1 MEEGNV
7 MIDQTY
13 ELKFEYHDEENAT
26 LFFQKITDFLLS
38 IDKLNNSLVSAFGIE
53 IDINIQIKSIEKGSI
68 RIWIAEKLNKI
79 SDDDIKHYVNN
90 PKELFADLLIK
101 SKKMILEK
109 IQDKKCQ
116 DIPKEYKD
124 IIDESDLKKIGY
136 NNNEANLLSCV
147 SDLTYKAKE
156 FKHKPMI
163 IFEQK
168 VYGINET
175 FDYNP
180 KTADGVKEQI
190 SRMQGAFIIKKPD
203 LTGESKWEIINDKI
217 IKVKINDENFK
228 KELKNRKI
236 KLSYGDMI
244 KGSLVCKTYI
254 SKNLEVL
261 ENEYFLEDIKGVI
274 EPNCVQEQSLF
285 KEKEI

>member
-1 MEEGNV
+1 
-7 MIDQTY
+7 MIEQTY
-13 ELKFEYHDEENAT
+13 ELKFEYLDEENAT

-38 IDKLNNSLVSAFGIE
+38 IDKLNNSLVSIFSVE
-53 IDINIQIKSIEKGSI
+53 VDVNIQIKSIDKGSI
-68 RIWIAEKLNKI
+68 KIWIVEKLSKI
-79 SDDDIKHYVNN
+79 SDEDIKHYVNN

-109 IQDKKCQ
+109 IQAKQCS
-116 DIPKEYKD
+116 DIPKKYKD
-124 IIDESDLKKIGY
+124 IIEESDLKNFGY
-136 NNNEANLLSCV
+136 NNNEADLLSCV

-163 IFEQK
+163 IFEEK

-175 FDYNP
+175 FDYNL

-203 LTGESKWEIINDKI
+203 LTGESKWEIVNDKI

-228 KELKNRKI
+228 KKLKNRKI

-244 KGSLVCKTYI
+244 EGNLICKTYI

-261 ENEYFLEDIKGVI
+261 ENEYFLEDIKGVV

-285 KEKEI
+285 KDKEK